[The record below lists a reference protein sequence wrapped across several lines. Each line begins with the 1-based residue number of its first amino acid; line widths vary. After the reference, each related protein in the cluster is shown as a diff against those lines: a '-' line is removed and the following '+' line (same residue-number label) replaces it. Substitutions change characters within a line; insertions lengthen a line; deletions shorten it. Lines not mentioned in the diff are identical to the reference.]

1 MISDDGA
8 ALITNQYVPLMNLQ
22 PEVFFSC
29 ELQPV
34 IYTNQRAAGGFNIKH
49 TEEELRHDSLV
60 SFKDFTLL

>member
-8 ALITNQYVPLMNLQ
+8 GLITNQYVPLMNLQ

-34 IYTNQRAAGGFNIKH
+34 IRNQRAAGGFNIKH

>member
-8 ALITNQYVPLMNLQ
+8 GLITNQYVPLMTLQ

-34 IYTNQRAAGGFNIKH
+34 IYRNQRAAGGFNIKH

-60 SFKDFTLL
+60 SSKDFTLL